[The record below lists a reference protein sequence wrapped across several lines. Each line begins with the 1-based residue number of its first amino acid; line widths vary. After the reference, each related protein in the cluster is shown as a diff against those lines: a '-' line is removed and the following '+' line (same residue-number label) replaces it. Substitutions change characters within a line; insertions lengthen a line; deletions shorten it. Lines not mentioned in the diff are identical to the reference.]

1 MYFCLYTS
9 VSSPIKNTFC
19 LEVVLKYSPLFGM
32 LIEQR
37 LHGLQFQKVKVFPL
51 QQPEIL
57 KQNDL
62 VFEVGYQ
69 LLEMKR
75 LLFLEVRSI
84 DLYIGLPTL
93 RAACCY

>member
-1 MYFCLYTS
+1 
-9 VSSPIKNTFC
+9 
-19 LEVVLKYSPLFGM
+19 M

-69 LLEMKR
+69 LLEIKR

-84 DLYIGLPTL
+84 DMYIGLPTL
-93 RAACCY
+93 SAACCY